1 MNSEEKAM
9 SYPSKNLQIL
19 LVEDDLITRLY
30 MRLLLQEMNCKVL
43 FTKNGEEAV
52 EKFSNQV
59 DGILMNISLPGIDGR
74 EAARVINQRNP
85 NNRAVIYA
93 LSSTA
98 LDSDSYF
105 LEAGIQGFVQKP
117 CLKSDLK
124 KFLLQVSQKKH
135 SSRGKSMSV

>member
-1 MNSEEKAM
+1 M

-30 MRLLLQEMNCKVL
+30 IRLLLQEMNCKVL

-52 EKFSNQV
+52 EKFNNQV

-74 EAARVINQRNP
+74 EAAKVINQRNP

-98 LDSDSYF
+98 LDLDSYF

-124 KFLLQVSQKKH
+124 DFLLLVSQKKN
-135 SSRGKSMSV
+135 SSRGKNVPLN

>member
-1 MNSEEKAM
+1 M

-19 LVEDDLITRLY
+19 LVEDDLVTRLY
-30 MRLLLQEMNCKVL
+30 MRLLLQELNCKVL

-52 EKFSNQV
+52 EKFNNQI

-85 NNRAVIYA
+85 NNRAIIYA

-98 LDSDSYF
+98 LDTDTYF
-105 LEAGIQGFVQKP
+105 FEVGIQGFIQKP

-124 KFLLQVSQKKH
+124 NFLLLANQKKH
-135 SSRGKSMSV
+135 SSRGKSVSV